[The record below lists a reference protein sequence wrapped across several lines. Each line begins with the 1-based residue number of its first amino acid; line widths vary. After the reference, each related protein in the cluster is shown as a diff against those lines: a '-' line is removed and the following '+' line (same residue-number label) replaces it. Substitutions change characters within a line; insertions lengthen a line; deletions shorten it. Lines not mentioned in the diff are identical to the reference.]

1 VVDVGVATDSVHPVS
16 WRVERFQEA
25 PSASHARSL
34 PASAERS
41 VWVFEPTVPALVLGS
56 AQSPEVADA
65 AAAGI
70 EVVRR
75 HSGGGAVLVVPG
87 DVLWVDVVLPAGDPL
102 WDDDVGR
109 AFGWLGDVWAAALED
124 LGVATTVH
132 RGALQRS
139 RWSDLVCFAGL
150 GPGELVNRAEEK
162 LVGMAQRRTR
172 AAARFQCA
180 ALGRWDPDALLAL
193 LVLPDDERA
202 AAAADL
208 RHAARGVGVDL
219 DALVDAF
226 LQHLP

>member
-1 VVDVGVATDSVHPVS
+1 VDPDVATDSVHPVS
-16 WRVERFQEA
+16 WRVERFREA
-25 PSASHARSL
+25 PSESHARGL
-34 PASAERS
+34 PEPAARA
-41 VWVFEPTVPALVLGS
+41 VWVFEPTVSALVLGS
-56 AQSPEVADA
+56 AQDPEVVA
-65 AAAGI
+65 AATTI

-87 DVLWVDVVLPAGDPL
+87 DVLWVDVILPAGDPL

-109 AFGWLGDVWAAALED
+109 AFGWLGDVWARALD
-124 LGVATTVH
+124 SLGVTASVH

-150 GPGELVNRAEEK
+150 GPGELVNEAEEK

-172 AAARFQCA
+172 EAARFQCA
-180 ALGRWDPDALLAL
+180 VLGRWDPGALVAVLE
-193 LVLPDDERA
+193 LPDDDRSA
-202 AAAADL
+202 ATADL

-219 DALVDAF
+219 DAVLEAF